1 MHVDA
6 AHHIPMPS
14 EVALPMATHPLSASG
29 PLVAPACR
37 TLARRSPFRASEAHD
52 AGLLALVRQIV
63 DVFAIFPLGH
73 ALMMVPSC
81 WAIAH
86 PMGIAN
92 VENPDLLGLTEMH
105 DFAGAFVPQVA
116 HLPLD
121 AGTHL
126 PAGSLQLAPAS

>member
-1 MHVDA
+1 M
-6 AHHIPMPS
+6 
-14 EVALPMATHPLSASG
+14 
-29 PLVAPACR
+29 
-37 TLARRSPFRASEAHD
+37 
-52 AGLLALVRQIV
+52 RQIV

-92 VENPDLLGLTEMH
+92 VENTDLLGLTELH
-105 DFAGAFVPQVA
+105 NLAGAFVPQVA

-121 AGTHL
+121 AALTFL
-126 PAGSLQLAPAS
+126 RARCSLRQRREPW